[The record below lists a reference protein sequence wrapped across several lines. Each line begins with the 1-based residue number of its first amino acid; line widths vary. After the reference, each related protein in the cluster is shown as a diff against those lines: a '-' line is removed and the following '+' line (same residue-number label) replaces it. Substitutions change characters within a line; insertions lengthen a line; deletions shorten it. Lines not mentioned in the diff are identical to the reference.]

1 MFFRISLA
9 SLCLCPLFFTGWT
22 FVKKSG
28 GGGEM
33 LCRDK
38 KKLSTFGKKRGEF
51 FIVFVQKIKCFVQI
65 SGESR
70 RTLTEMFYE
79 LKTIIS
85 RLCVNRR

>member
-1 MFFRISLA
+1 MWFLGFLWFLFA
-9 SLCLCPLFFTGWT
+9 CVLFFYWLD
-22 FVKKSG
+22 FRKKSG

-38 KKLSTFGKKRGEF
+38 KKLSMFGKKRGEL

-70 RTLTEMFYE
+70 RTLTEIFYE
-79 LKTIIS
+79 LKTI
-85 RLCVNRR
+85 N

>member
-1 MFFRISLA
+1 MEICR
-9 SLCLCPLFFTGWT
+9 G
-22 FVKKSG
+22 VYKKSSPH
-28 GGGEM
+28 
-33 LCRDK
+33 L
-38 KKLSTFGKKRGEF
+38 GKNVVSF
-51 FIVFVQKIKCFVQI
+51 FYFFVQKIKCFVQI

>member
-1 MFFRISLA
+1 MF
-9 SLCLCPLFFTGWT
+9 W
-22 FVKKSG
+22 
-28 GGGEM
+28 
-33 LCRDK
+33 
-38 KKLSTFGKKRGEF
+38 KKRGELF
-51 FIVFVQKIKCFVQI
+51 LFFVQKIKCFVQI

>member
-1 MFFRISLA
+1 MFA
-9 SLCLCPLFFTGWT
+9 FFTAWLFAPKRKGKWKNA
-22 FVKKSG
+22 VWYMKKAHHVL
-28 GGGEM
+28 E
-33 LCRDK
+33 
-38 KKLSTFGKKRGEF
+38 KRGELF
-51 FIVFVQKIKCFVQI
+51 LFFVQKIKCFVQI

>member
-1 MFFRISLA
+1 VS
-9 SLCLCPLFFTGWT
+9 SFFTGWI

-38 KKLSTFGKKRGEF
+38 KKLSMFGKKRGEL

-70 RTLTEMFYE
+70 RTLTEIFYE
-79 LKTIIS
+79 LKTI
-85 RLCVNRR
+85 N